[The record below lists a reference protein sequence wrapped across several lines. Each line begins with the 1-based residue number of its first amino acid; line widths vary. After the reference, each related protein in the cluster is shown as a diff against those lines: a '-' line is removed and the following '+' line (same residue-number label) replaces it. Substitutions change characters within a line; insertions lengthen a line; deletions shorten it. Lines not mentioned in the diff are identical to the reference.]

1 MGRLP
6 GFVLILPRIFQR
18 AIEQPEDIEE
28 YESRG
33 AQCKEDNEPKDHS
46 ENNQQDVHT
55 DHITTRAFLAF
66 SCPNRVPI
74 IERSLQEIRLPC
86 RFFDLNLLHP
96 PYDLRIRSKL
106 HSELRV

>member
-28 YESRG
+28 YESRCT
-33 AQCKEDNEPKDHS
+33 QCKEDKEPKDHS

-66 SCPNRVPI
+66 SCPNRLPI